1 MLQRNKATFEIITS
15 QRSNYEPL
23 GRCRLF
29 SRQTITMNNRALWP
43 TVLVA
48 SLGYFVDIFDL
59 QLFNLVSR
67 ESLTS
72 IGITDPKLIAEY
84 DYTLFLWQMTGMII
98 GGLLWGILGD
108 KRGRKKILLGS
119 ILLYSLA
126 NIANAFVTTI
136 GQYEIVRLLAGIGL
150 AGELGAA
157 ITLIN
162 EIIKKEKRGYGTMVI
177 VTMGAL
183 GAVAAAYL
191 NKLNLHFAGLEHW
204 QVMYL
209 IGGAL
214 GLTLLTLRTGTS
226 ESQMFDELQKSDV
239 SKGNFMLIF
248 KNRKRTI
255 QYLSCIAL
263 GLPVWFAVGVLIK
276 FSVTFAELKHIHGD
290 PFEIG
295 HAIVYTYLGLSFGDL
310 MSSYLSQIFQNRKKV
325 VIGYLIFS
333 TAVIYYFLLFSDFSV
348 ETFYFLCFLIGTATG
363 YWALF
368 VTIASETFGTN
379 IRATVTTTVPNFVR
393 GATVPIVL
401 SFKALASS
409 IGDVNAAMIIG
420 GICLALSFLSLLA
433 LPETFGKD
441 LQFLEE

>member
-1 MLQRNKATFEIITS
+1 MQRVWVIFAAQIF
-15 QRSNYEPL
+15 
-23 GRCRLF
+23 
-29 SRQTITMNNRALWP
+29 TMNQRTIWP

-67 ESLTS
+67 ESLHA
-72 IGITDPKLIAEY
+72 IGITDSTLISEY
-84 DYTLFLWQMTGMII
+84 DYTLFLWQMSGMLI
-98 GGLLWGILGD
+98 GGILWGVLGD

-119 ILLYSLA
+119 ILLYSMA
-126 NIANAFVTTI
+126 NIANAFVTSI
-136 GQYEIVRLLAGIGL
+136 WQYELIRLLAGIGL

-191 NKLNLHFAGLEHW
+191 NKLNLHMAGLEHW
-204 QVMYL
+204 QIMYL
-209 IGGAL
+209 IGGTL
-214 GLTLLTLRTGTS
+214 GLILLTLRTGTS
-226 ESQMFDELQKSDV
+226 ESQMFDELQKSEV

-276 FSVTFAELKHIHGD
+276 FSATFAQLKHISSEA
-290 PFEIG
+290 FEIG
-295 HAIVYTYLGLSFGDL
+295 HAIVYTYFGLSFGDL
-310 MSSYLSQIFQNRKKV
+310 LSSYLSQLFQNRKKV
-325 VIGYLIFS
+325 VIGYLLFS
-333 TAVIYYFLLFSDFSV
+333 TGIIYYFLLASAFSV
-348 ETFYFLCFLIGTATG
+348 ETFYLLCFLIGTATG

-379 IRATVTTTVPNFVR
+379 IRSTVTTTVPNFVR

-401 SFKALASS
+401 SFKSLSGS
-409 IGDVNAAMIIG
+409 MGEVNAALIIG

-441 LQFLEE
+441 LRFLDE

>member
-1 MLQRNKATFEIITS
+1 MVIFATQTS
-15 QRSNYEPL
+15 S
-23 GRCRLF
+23 
-29 SRQTITMNNRALWP
+29 MNNRALWP

-67 ESLTS
+67 ESLS
-72 IGITDPKLIAEY
+72 AIGITDSRLIAEY
-84 DYTLFLWQMTGMII
+84 DYTLFLWQMSGMII
-98 GGLLWGILGD
+98 GGILWGVLGD
-108 KRGRKKILLGS
+108 KRGRKKILIGS

-126 NIANAFVTTI
+126 NIANAFVTSI
-136 GQYEIVRLLAGIGL
+136 EQYQIIRLLAGIGL

-162 EIIKKEKRGYGTMVI
+162 EILKKEKRGYGTMVI

-191 NKLNLHFAGLEHW
+191 NKINLSTAGLAHW
-204 QVMYL
+204 QIMY
-209 IGGAL
+209 IVGGTL
-214 GLTLLTLRTGTS
+214 GLLLLTLRTGTS
-226 ESQMFDELQKSDV
+226 ESQMFDELQKSEV
-239 SKGNFMLIF
+239 TKGDFKLIF
-248 KNRKRTI
+248 RKRKRAI

-263 GLPVWFAVGVLIK
+263 GLPVWFAVGVLVK
-276 FSVTFAELKHIHGD
+276 FSASFAQLKNIYGA
-290 PFEIG
+290 PFELG

-310 MSSYLSQIFQNRKKV
+310 MSSYLSQLFKNRKKV
-325 VIGYLIFS
+325 IIGYLLFS
-333 TAVIYYFLLFSDFSV
+333 TGVIYSFLLLRDFSV
-348 ETFYFLCFLIGTATG
+348 EMFYFLCFLIGTATG

-368 VTIASETFGTN
+368 VTVASETFGTN

-401 SFKALASS
+401 SFKALSTS
-409 IGDVNAAMIIG
+409 MGDVHAAMIIG

-441 LQFLEE
+441 LRFVEEG